1 MVSLRALPS
10 PHNREDQPMTDT
22 KTLNTLDFSQ
32 ERFAVQAL
40 RDEGFVL
47 MSDNI
52 NVWRSADGI
61 IDAVIKQRFRD
72 GRFYIV
78 LFA

>member
-1 MVSLRALPS
+1 
-10 PHNREDQPMTDT
+10 MTDT
-22 KTLNTLDFSQ
+22 KTLNTKSFPDH
-32 ERFAVQAL
+32 ADAIHAL
-40 RDEGFVL
+40 FMEGFAQVDGVTGL
-47 MSDNI
+47 Y
-52 NVWRSADGI
+52 RSADGI